1 MQELVEEGGE
11 AVLGGQYV
19 LLELERCVP
28 VVPGAVLIGSRF
40 FLAPT
45 GALCVL
51 TMRTKASFC
60 IFTQLNPTKSQQLI

>member
-40 FLAPT
+40 LLAQT
-45 GALCVL
+45 GAL
-51 TMRTKASFC
+51 
-60 IFTQLNPTKSQQLI
+60 